1 MHMDLYP
8 RRALAVAIVL
18 VSGCSL
24 PPAVAPPNADVPD
37 QPASPG
43 RGYAAVR
50 LGIRPSMEEGVDGVG
65 VQSVSAGT
73 SAARGGLKAGDRL
86 VGWGGEDLIDVM
98 DMVTRLREHKPGDV
112 VTLVVVR
119 DGAEV
124 ELEIVLLANDDVRQ
138 D

>member
-1 MHMDLYP
+1 
-8 RRALAVAIVL
+8 
-18 VSGCSL
+18 
-24 PPAVAPPNADVPD
+24 
-37 QPASPG
+37 
-43 RGYAAVR
+43 
-50 LGIRPSMEEGVDGVG
+50 MEEGVDGVG